1 MNRTLKIFGV
11 TTLFLIIFSSGFAQ
25 QVKIEVIDFH
35 STNRCMTCKAIE
47 SNAKKTVETY
57 FADNGNIS
65 FAVYNVDD
73 AKNEKIAEEFQAAG
87 TSLFL
92 RITKGS
98 KSQIVDLTQ
107 FAFMNGR
114 NEEKFLPSLKEE
126 IEKYL

>member
-1 MNRTLKIFGV
+1 MNRTGKFLGV
-11 TTLFLIIFSSGFAQ
+11 AAFLLIIFSAGHAQ

-47 SNAKKTVETY
+47 ANARKAVETY
-57 FADNGNIS
+57 FAGNDNIS
-65 FAVYNVDD
+65 FAVYNVEDV
-73 AKNEKIAEEFQAAG
+73 KNKEIAEEFQAAG

-92 RITKGS
+92 RVTKGD

-114 NEEKFLPSLKEE
+114 NEEKFLPGLKEE